1 MLSKRGRCERSEKH
15 EDRFLNQTQL
25 LALGLLQRVVI
36 FDLLHY
42 LQPVFARHLE
52 VKQHEVDWTYGWL
65 VDSVLDRLVDG
76 FFCSVYCILP
86 VLVELTDLG
95 ETELY
100 QVILKN
106 FDVYQLVV
114 RYNQFLSSLN
124 LNVFYSIFI
133 DFHF

>member
-1 MLSKRGRCERSEKH
+1 MLSKRGRCKRCKKH
-15 EDRFLNQTQL
+15 EDRLLNQTQL

-36 FDLLHY
+36 FDLLYH

-65 VDSVLDRLVDG
+65 VDPVLDRLVDG

-100 QVILKN
+100 QVIFKN
-106 FDVYQLVV
+106 LDVYQLVV
-114 RYNQFLSSLN
+114 SYNQFLSSLN
-124 LNVFYSIFI
+124 PNVIYSIF
-133 DFHF
+133 FVL

>member
-1 MLSKRGRCERSEKH
+1 
-15 EDRFLNQTQL
+15 
-25 LALGLLQRVVI
+25 
-36 FDLLHY
+36 

-65 VDSVLDRLVDG
+65 VDPVLECLVYS

-86 VLVELTDLG
+86 VLVEITDLG

-100 QVILKN
+100 QVIFKN

-114 RYNQFLSSLN
+114 GYNQFLSSLN
-124 LNVFYSIFI
+124 PNVFHSIFI
-133 DFHF
+133 ES